1 MKNLKK
7 HIVMFFVLITS
18 VVFAQPSSQN
28 NEIRETANKGK
39 LDLIKIL
46 SENKIFN
53 FGVNARDLEGTE
65 TGNPI
70 EEFTGV
76 FKNLIGNDVTN
87 INAIILRNDKYIVPI
102 TKGGQVITSI
112 TVAATNKGN
121 KAVELVSKQYTT
133 ELNALPREIK
143 GNNFK
148 GLRIIVVQN
157 LDAVL
162 YVIDDKCYTSYNGR
176 NVNEASNVSEIL
188 LQIQND
194 ARAFEEKFGE
204 QLRKG
209 KLVR

>member
-7 HIVMFFVLITS
+7 YTVLFFVMIAPGI
-18 VVFAQPSSQN
+18 FAQPTSQN
-28 NEIRETANKGK
+28 NGIQETANKGK
-39 LDLIKIL
+39 ADLIKIL
-46 SENKIFN
+46 SENKDFN
-53 FGVNARDLEGTE
+53 FGVNVRDLEGTE
-65 TGNPI
+65 TGSPI

-76 FKNLIGNDVTN
+76 FKSLIGNNVSN
-87 INAIILRNDKYIVPI
+87 INEILLRNEKYIVPV
-102 TKGGQVITSI
+102 TKAGQVITSI
-112 TVAATNKGN
+112 TVAATNRGN

-133 ELNALPREIK
+133 ELNELPREIR

-162 YVIDDKCYTSYNGR
+162 YVINDKCYTSYNGR
-176 NVNEASNVSEIL
+176 NVKEASNVSEIL
-188 LQIQND
+188 IQIQKD
-194 ARAFEEKFGE
+194 ARLFEEKFGE